1 MGIKYEPL
9 LDPHIIKICEWGPW
23 ECKPCSTLCIFAF
36 YLLCTFCQLL
46 NRLNCPGCDSYAF
59 KTIVTKIT
67 DVSCHRI
74 LQRYGCVLKQHCYA
88 YFQVAWR
95 PFHIQS
101 FRYQG
106 CSLRKILNIMYTIFI
121 FLLIIFSYGS
131 SIMACQARPI
141 KNEVCIFSRI
151 FIFNCL
157 VTPCKL
163 C

>member
-1 MGIKYEPL
+1 MLNPL
-9 LDPHIIKICEWGPW
+9 HICFLFALYFLSITKQIELPSVWFICFQ
-23 ECKPCSTLCIFAF
+23 TA
-36 YLLCTFCQLL
+36 
-46 NRLNCPGCDSYAF
+46 
-59 KTIVTKIT
+59 IVTKIT

-157 VTPCKL
+157 VTTCKL